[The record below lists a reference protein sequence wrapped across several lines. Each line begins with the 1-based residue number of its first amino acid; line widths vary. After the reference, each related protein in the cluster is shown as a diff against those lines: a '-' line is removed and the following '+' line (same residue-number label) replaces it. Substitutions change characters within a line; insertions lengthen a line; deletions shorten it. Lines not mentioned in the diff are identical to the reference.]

1 MTKQPA
7 RRRFS
12 ADFKRNLVSEFYS
25 SDLSNS
31 AFSRRHDLNA
41 NMLFRW
47 RQDPRYNINLSSS
60 QFLPVEIVP
69 EAVVNSEDVIDPG
82 VAIEP
87 SGLVGSI
94 NGFEISLPC
103 GTQLRCEAGLFSEA
117 LSVLRGYK

>member
-25 SDLSNS
+25 TDLSNS
-31 AFSRRHDLNA
+31 AFSRLHDLNP

-47 RQDPRYNINLSSS
+47 RQDPRYNINLSGS

-69 EAVVNSEDVIDPG
+69 EVVVNSEVVIDPG
-82 VAIEP
+82 VAVEHG
-87 SGLVGSI
+87 GLVGSI

-103 GTQLRCEAGLFSEA
+103 GTQLRCEAGLFTEA
-117 LSVLRGYK
+117 LSALRGHR